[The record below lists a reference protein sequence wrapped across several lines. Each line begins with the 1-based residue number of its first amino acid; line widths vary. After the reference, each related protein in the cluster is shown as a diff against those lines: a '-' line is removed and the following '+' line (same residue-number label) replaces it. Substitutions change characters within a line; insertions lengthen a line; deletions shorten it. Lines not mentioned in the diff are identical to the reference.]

1 MGYGES
7 ASRYHEPKR
16 VVFHKPMGPLISAGQ
31 RDSVASF
38 VPDDAPV
45 AFRGDCP
52 TGADAQADAWARA
65 HARLVEPHPADWK
78 AFGHAA
84 GPMRNQ
90 AMVDSKP
97 DLVLAFYTP
106 GREHSRSRGTSMTV
120 RMAHVAGLPVITW
133 GRE

>member
-1 MGYGES
+1 MRVMVTG
-7 ASRYHEPKR
+7 SRDLPDD
-16 VVFHKPMGPLISAGQ
+16 GL
-31 RDSVASF
+31 VASALSAATREGDT
-38 VPDDAPV
+38 VV
-45 AFRGDCP
+45 HGDCP

-97 DLVLAFYTP
+97 DLVLAFFTP